1 MLEERFIPPD
11 NVQNKEFVMQKDKT
25 TLKKQAQE
33 FMSKNPSAI
42 KNIPPMDIR
51 QLIEDLQVHQ
61 IELEMQNEELRRLQQ
76 NLEKARDK
84 YSDLYDFS
92 PVSYFTMNEKGII
105 LEANLTAAAMVG
117 VARGL
122 LIDRPFSDFIVRDD
136 QDVFYLHRRKLCE
149 TKTRQT
155 CELRI
160 RKKQGS
166 DFYAHLESIVVPED
180 KKNCN
185 LIRTAVT
192 DIHVRKQAEDA
203 VRKSEKRYRRLVET
217 MHEGLGVA
225 DQNYRFT
232 YVNARFCE
240 MLGYLRDEMIGRR
253 LIEFVHDDAKAL
265 MKDQMAR
272 RRQGEETRFEL
283 VWKTKDGNKI
293 HTLASPR
300 GIYDEEGRFTGSIGI
315 LTDITYL
322 KETEEAL
329 RLSEEKYRLLVEN
342 ANDAI
347 FIVQEGQIKFSNQM
361 AKQMGNDLGVDL
373 DRVPIENCIHPD
385 DRDLVLERHKRR
397 IKGEKLP
404 DTYAFRLVGH
414 DDQEMWVELNAVQI
428 NWEGK
433 PATLNFLRD
442 ITLQRKLEKQLQ
454 LSQKMEAVGTLAGG
468 VAHDFNNLLMG
479 VQGRTSLMLL
489 ETDPIHPHFEHL
501 KEIENYVKRATK
513 LTKQLLGFAR
523 GGKYEVKPTDLNNLI
538 EKSSQMFGRTKKE
551 ITIYKKYHD
560 QIWSVEVDQSQIDQ
574 VLLNIFVNAWQA
586 MPGGGDLY
594 IQTKNEMLDEN
605 FAGVYGVRPGKY
617 VAISITDTGIGMDEK
632 TLKRVFDPF
641 FTTKEKERGTGLG
654 LASAYGIIQNHD
666 GIITAESARGQGATF
681 HIYLPASDKPVMD
694 ELQDNQNILAGSETI
709 LLVDDEEMIIDV
721 GAQILQ
727 KLGYEVLTAR
737 HGKEAIE
744 VYQQNRQKVAMVI
757 LDMIMPEMGGG
768 ETYDRLKE
776 MDPNV
781 KVLLSSGYSL
791 DGQATE
797 ILKRGCDGFIQKPF
811 SMKDLSEKLRQII
824 LRMKRNLLF
833 ILN

>member
-1 MLEERFIPPD
+1 MP
-11 NVQNKEFVMQKDKT
+11 KDKT

-33 FMSKNPSAI
+33 FMSKNPAAI
-42 KNIPPMDIR
+42 KNIPPMDIK

-76 NLEKARDK
+76 DLEKQRDK

-92 PVSYFTMNEKGII
+92 PVSYFTINEKGII
-105 LEANLTAAAMVG
+105 LEANLTATAMVG

-122 LIDRPFSDFIVRDD
+122 LIDRPFSDFIFRDD
-136 QDVFYLHRRKLCE
+136 QDVFYRHRRKLYE

-160 RKKQGS
+160 RAQQGS
-166 DFYAHLESIVVPED
+166 EFYAHLESIVVPED
-180 KKNCN
+180 KKNSN

-192 DIHVRKQAEDA
+192 DIQAHKQAEDA
-203 VRKSEKRYRRLVET
+203 VRKSEKRYRRLVDT
-217 MHEGLGVA
+217 MNEGLGVT

-240 MLGYLRDEMIGRR
+240 MLGYSHDEMIGRR

-272 RRQGEETRFEL
+272 RQKGEEKRFEL
-283 VWKTKDGNKI
+283 VWKTKDGGKV
-293 HTLASPR
+293 HTLAAPR
-300 GIYDEEGRFTGSIGI
+300 GIYDENNRFTGSIGV

-342 ANDAI
+342 ASDAI
-347 FIVQEGQIKFSNQM
+347 LIVQEEQIKFANQR
-361 AKQMGNDLGVDL
+361 AKQIGNNLGVEL
-373 DRVPIENCIHPD
+373 DRVPFVRYIHPD

-397 IKGEKLP
+397 IKGETQP
-404 DTYAFRLVGH
+404 ATYAFRLVGH
-414 DDQEMWVELNAVQI
+414 DDQEIWIELNAVQI
-428 NWEGK
+428 NFKGK
-433 PATLNFLRD
+433 PATLSFLRD
-442 ITLQRKLEKQLQ
+442 ISLQRKLEKQLQ

-489 ETDPIHPHFEHL
+489 EMDPIHPHFEHL
-501 KEIENYVKRATK
+501 KEIENYIKRATK

-523 GGKYEVKPTDLNNLI
+523 GGKYEVKPTDLNDLI
-538 EKSSQMFGRTKKE
+538 EKSSQMYGRTKKE

-560 QIWSVEVDQSQIDQ
+560 QIWTVEVDQSQIDQ
-574 VLLNIFVNAWQA
+574 VLLNIFMNAWQA
-586 MPGGGDLY
+586 MPAGGDLY
-594 IQTKNEMLDEN
+594 IQTKNEMLEEN
-605 FAGVYGVRPGKY
+605 FTGVYGVRPGKY
-617 VAISITDTGIGMDEK
+617 VVISVTDTGIGMDEK

-641 FTTKEKERGTGLG
+641 FTTKDKERGAGLG
-654 LASAYGIIQNHD
+654 LASAYGIIKNHD
-666 GIITAESARGQGATF
+666 GIITAESARGKGTTF
-681 HIYLPASDKPVMD
+681 HIYLPASDKPVIVD
-694 ELQDNQNILAGSETI
+694 HKDDQKILVGTETI

-757 LDMIMPEMGGG
+757 LDLIMPEMGGG

-781 KVLLSSGYSL
+781 KVLLASGYSL

-811 SMKDLSEKLRQII
+811 SIKGLSKKLRKII
-824 LRMKRNLLF
+824 LK
-833 ILN
+833 